1 MEITL
6 EQLIKSVIMEVKL
19 AAQIVQNLMLATIVQ
34 TQLEVVQQDALEYV
48 EMELDYLHKL
58 VIMGINLDVL
68 LVVK

>member
-1 MEITL
+1 VEITL

-19 AAQIVQNLMLATIVQ
+19 AAQFVQNLILVTVVQ

-48 EMELDYLHKL
+48 EMELDYLQNF

-68 LVVK
+68 LAVE